1 MNKDHVAD
9 NTSDASLHS
18 PANDASLHSQANDAS
33 LHSQAAG
40 ESSIQN
46 RENSTESETVK
57 ASRLTLPWQ
66 IILVIIL
73 VLADQLTKYLA
84 VVHLKG
90 QDSVVL
96 IKGVL
101 ELYYL
106 ENQGAAFSM
115 LQNQQVF
122 FYVLT
127 IIFLVVAG
135 WFLAKVP
142 ATTKYT
148 PLRISLLVLC
158 AGAVG
163 NLIDRVVHKYVVDF
177 IYFVIID
184 FPVFNVADI
193 YVTLG
198 VIVLICLVLFHYKEK
213 DLKAITD
220 KKK

>member
-1 MNKDHVAD
+1 MHKNHAAD
-9 NTSDASLHS
+9 NTS
-18 PANDASLHSQANDAS
+18 
-33 LHSQAAG
+33 
-40 ESSIQN
+40 E
-46 RENSTESETVK
+46 

-66 IILVIIL
+66 ILLVAVL
-73 VLADQLTKYLA
+73 VLVDQLTKYLA

-90 QDSVVL
+90 QNPIVL
-96 IKGVL
+96 IRGVL

-127 IIFLVVAG
+127 IIFLIVAG
-135 WFLAKVP
+135 LFLAKVP

-163 NLIDRVVHKYVVDF
+163 NLIDRIVHKYVVDF

>member
-1 MNKDHVAD
+1 MHKNHTADHTDDENLEGRTNEGTVAGQV
-9 NTSDASLHS
+9 SDEIHAQQGNENHS
-18 PANDASLHSQANDAS
+18 D
-33 LHSQAAG
+33 
-40 ESSIQN
+40 
-46 RENSTESETVK
+46 TETDRT
-57 ASRLTLPWQ
+57 SRLTLPWQ
-66 IILVIIL
+66 IILVAVL

-90 QDSVVL
+90 QAPLVL
-96 IKGVL
+96 IRGVL

-127 IIFLVVAG
+127 IIFLVLAG

-142 ATTKYT
+142 STAKYT

-163 NLIDRVVHKYVVDF
+163 NLIDRIVHKYVVDF

-198 VIVLICLVLFHYKEK
+198 VIVLICLVLFHYKEN
-213 DLKAITD
+213 DLRAITD
-220 KKK
+220 KKTEA

>member
-1 MNKDHVAD
+1 MHKNYAANHTDDEIHTQQGND
-9 NTSDASLHS
+9 NHS
-18 PANDASLHSQANDAS
+18 SAEVD
-33 LHSQAAG
+33 
-40 ESSIQN
+40 
-46 RENSTESETVK
+46 RT
-57 ASRLTLPWQ
+57 SRLTLPWQ
-66 IILVIIL
+66 IILVAVL

-84 VVHLKG
+84 VTHLKG
-90 QDSVVL
+90 QAPVVL
-96 IKGVL
+96 IRGVL

-163 NLIDRVVHKYVVDF
+163 NLIDRIVHKYVVDF

-213 DLKAITD
+213 DLKTITD

>member
-1 MNKDHVAD
+1 MRD
-9 NTSDASLHS
+9 NTKPADA
-18 PANDASLHSQANDAS
+18 
-33 LHSQAAG
+33 G
-40 ESSIQN
+40 T
-46 RENSTESETVK
+46 RF
-57 ASRLTLPWQ
+57 TLPLQ
-66 IILVIIL
+66 IVFIAAL

-90 QDSVVL
+90 QEPVVL
-96 IKGVL
+96 LPGVL

-115 LQNQQVF
+115 LQNQQAF

-127 IIFLVVAG
+127 FLFLAAAG
-135 WFLAKVP
+135 WFLWKMP
-142 ATTKYT
+142 AQKKYS

-158 AGAVG
+158 AGAIG
-163 NLIDRVVHKYVVDF
+163 NLIDRIVHKYVVDF

-198 VIVLICLVLFHYKEK
+198 VIVLICLVLFYYKDS
-213 DLKAITD
+213 DLKPITESRR
-220 KKK
+220 KKAGQNREESDEG